1 MSALQRQLKLF
12 LRSSV
17 LVLVASSFEV
27 ATNKLPLASPSLD
40 PVFVVVRLGALWKY
54 GGAS

>member
-27 ATNKLPLASPSLD
+27 ATNKPPLASPSLD